1 MVPSCR
7 ALCGLEQPK
16 LNTSSLDYECEWSL
30 FSSHF
35 SQRKRYREREMVRTV
50 MLREVDKHTFRDL
63 LLMIK
68 SSWQCQAEDVYMP
81 SPAWQQIR

>member
-1 MVPSCR
+1 
-7 ALCGLEQPK
+7 
-16 LNTSSLDYECEWSL
+16 
-30 FSSHF
+30 
-35 SQRKRYREREMVRTV
+35 MVRTV

-81 SPAWQQIR
+81 SPAWQKIR